1 MIDLQQTPAS
11 AAKAAL
17 KVVVQP
23 AGSIVSTNH
32 VFNFTSPT
40 AARAELEAITDAV
53 RTAITALRSGSAP
66 TAASGTVGQ
75 QKDAQSAAMAM
86 ASASSSSNSA
96 VEGWYDDQRLKSNV
110 ELQQTLLKKDT
121 ALRQLFEESLRQKP
135 ESITNLQFSLQFWS
149 ARLHL
154 LRAHAIE
161 RTQSQGAYNVLSEV
175 KPKLVDGVTRLAL
188 SKEQIHL
195 IFDQHP
201 LVKHIYN
208 EVVPKLSEMEFWTRF
223 FVSRIFK
230 KLKGERITDADSTDV
245 MLDKYLAD
253 NEDPIRTK
261 HATGS
266 HVPHFIDLEG
276 NEQNHSQRKGNA
288 PDITMRPGA
297 SDRVPILRVL
307 NNMSE
312 KMMSHVA
319 PADGHRHAPVGMDE
333 ETYNELRLRDL
344 QADAK
349 EDRMELSVQDQT
361 DLFVN
366 DNSAETSDETSKYH
380 EQDAKRTL
388 ASLQEDLNL
397 YCHTEPR
404 HAGHGLDLPKIIGFH
419 QDSSSDSEADVDNSS
434 RGKVNGKRQATTR
447 VGSHA
452 ALSAAT
458 SQIFA
463 LVSQQRERLNSE
475 SLRTSSSPTTSLS
488 DTVMQSLQLTQN
500 TSTEFLHYFWSL
512 LRSAPS
518 STADRDLPSLTT
530 TLRNSRARIEAIA
543 IEAEK
548 ERSTK
553 FADLKRQAAE
563 YQQRSGK
570 KQKLD
575 ERMMVGPGFGG
586 RNEVERLMAST
597 VRAIASA
604 EAKYE
609 LIYGI

>member
-1 MIDLQQTPAS
+1 
-11 AAKAAL
+11 
-17 KVVVQP
+17 
-23 AGSIVSTNH
+23 
-32 VFNFTSPT
+32 
-40 AARAELEAITDAV
+40 
-53 RTAITALRSGSAP
+53 
-66 TAASGTVGQ
+66 
-75 QKDAQSAAMAM
+75 MAM

-110 ELQQTLLKKDT
+110 ELQQTLLKKDI

-161 RTQSQGAYNVLSEV
+161 RTQSQGTYNVLSEV

-230 KLKGERITDADSTDV
+230 KLKGERITDADSTDTV
-245 MLDKYLAD
+245 LDKYLAD
-253 NEDPIRTK
+253 SEDSFRTK
-261 HATGS
+261 HAIES

-288 PDITMRPGA
+288 PDFTMRPGA

-319 PADGHRHAPVGMDE
+319 PADGERHAPVGMNE

-344 QADAK
+344 QADAE
-349 EDRMELSVQDQT
+349 EDRTVLSVSDQT
-361 DLFVN
+361 GLFVN
-366 DNSAETSDETSKYH
+366 NNSAQNSDESSKYD

-388 ASLQEDLNL
+388 ARLQEDLNL
-397 YCHTEPR
+397 CCQTEPR
-404 HAGHGLDLPKIIGFH
+404 RAGHGIDLPTAIGFH
-419 QDSSSDSEADVDNSS
+419 QDLSSDSEADLDDSS
-434 RGKVNGKRQATTR
+434 RGKVNGKRKATTR

-452 ALSAAT
+452 ALCAAT

-463 LVSQQRERLNSE
+463 LVRQQRERLNPE
-475 SLRTSSSPTTSLS
+475 SLPMSSLSTTSLS
-488 DTVMQSLQLTQN
+488 DATIQSLQLTQN

-512 LRSAPS
+512 LHSAPS
-518 STADRDLPSLTT
+518 PSADRDLPSLTT

-543 IEAEK
+543 IEAEN
-548 ERSTK
+548 ERGIRI
-553 FADLKRQAAE
+553 AELKRQAAE
-563 YQQRSGK
+563 NEQRSGK
-570 KQKLD
+570 KRKVD
-575 ERMMVGPGFGG
+575 ESLMVGPGFGG
-586 RNEVERLMAST
+586 RDEVERLMVST

-604 EAKYE
+604 NAKYE
-609 LIYGI
+609 LIYGN